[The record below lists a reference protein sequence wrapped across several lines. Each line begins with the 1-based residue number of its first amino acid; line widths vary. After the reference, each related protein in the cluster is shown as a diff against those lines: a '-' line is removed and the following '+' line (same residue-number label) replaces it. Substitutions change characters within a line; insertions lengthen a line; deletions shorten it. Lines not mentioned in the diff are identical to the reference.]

1 MQIEQ
6 NIRFQEREWRLQRIG
21 WIVFATFIIAAVL
34 GLFGGGGMFA
44 QKRIDT
50 GNGVAVEFSR
60 FERSGAIT
68 KLRIDAQPNG
78 PHQSEFAI
86 WIDREY
92 FQNFDIESITPTPV
106 RTEFTDETLHFV
118 FSAGARNR
126 EMLNETTKSNQ
137 ANTYRITITLKAD
150 RFGIVEGQIG
160 LLDRAN
166 STIRFRQLFYP

>member
-78 PHQSEFAI
+78 LNRSEFAI

-92 FQNFDIESITPTPV
+92 FQHFDIESITPTPV
-106 RTEFTDETLHFV
+106 RTELTGETLHFV
-118 FSAGARNR
+118 FSAGTQNGD
-126 EMLNETTKSNQ
+126 MLNETNKSNQ
-137 ANTYRITITLKAD
+137 ANTYRISINLKAD
-150 RFGIVEGQIG
+150 RFGMVEGKMG
-160 LLDRAN
+160 LLHRTN